1 MSKTPEELAEEFV
14 NQEDTGSDTFAHG
27 LRIGFLA
34 GYQAAAPQWISVKD
48 RLPEFG
54 NLVLV
59 FGVMEGALVPSVCI
73 GMLSDNAENNYYDNT
88 QPMKLW
94 EAWERIGYDQMLL
107 NNPKGITHW
116 MPLPKPPEE

>member
-1 MSKTPEELAEEFV
+1 M
-14 NQEDTGSDTFAHG
+14 NN
-27 LRIGFLA
+27 
-34 GYQAAAPQWISVKD
+34 WISVKD

-59 FGVMEGALVPSVCI
+59 FGIMEGVLVPSVYI

-94 EAWERIGYDQMLL
+94 QAWERVGYDHILL

-116 MPLPKPPEE
+116 MPLPESPKDDKE